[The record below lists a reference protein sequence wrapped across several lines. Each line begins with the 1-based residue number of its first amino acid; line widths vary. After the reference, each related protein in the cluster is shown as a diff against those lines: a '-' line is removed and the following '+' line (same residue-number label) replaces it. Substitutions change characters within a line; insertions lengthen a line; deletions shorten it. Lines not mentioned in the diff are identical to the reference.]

1 MKGKSTNESNGN
13 HAILKML
20 VIESNEQR
28 SHVLGLRKI
37 FIKPFM
43 KRRQNRPS
51 DFMLY
56 VDNNEW
62 ISFRDVNKQ
71 TWISDPD
78 CEQLV

>member
-1 MKGKSTNESNGN
+1 VKGKSTNESNGN

-20 VIESNEQR
+20 VVESNEQR
-28 SHVLGLRKI
+28 SHVLSLGKM

-51 DFMLY
+51 NFMLCI
-56 VDNNEW
+56 DGIEC
-62 ISFRDVNKQ
+62 ISFRFVSKQ
-71 TWISDPD
+71 TWIGDPD